1 MSTDQDRVTKTIRV
15 GSRKS
20 ELALTQTKHV
30 ISLLQKLNPDVVYEI
45 HTMTTVG
52 DRVLNKSLPKI
63 GEKSLFT
70 KDLEDALRTGG
81 VDFVVHSLKDLPT
94 SLPLGMAIGAV
105 LEREDP
111 RDALVLNERH
121 RGCTLAT
128 LPRGSIVGTSSLR
141 RSAQLARFYTH
152 LSVCDI
158 RGNLN
163 TRLAKLDAD
172 TSKFAGIIL
181 AQAGLVRMGWN
192 KRIDQII
199 EPNEILYAVGQGA
212 LAVECR
218 SNDDY
223 ILGMLGKLCHLET
236 QCRILTERSFL
247 RTLGGG
253 CSAPVAVRTDLKRR
267 WRSGGA
273 DGEKQESGRKRAS
286 QDGLE
291 EDEETFQLV
300 VEGAVWSLDGKTEIR
315 TNGDC
320 MLELADS
327 RAKRETKSSENDDD
341 DELHRAKKRRQ
352 ASASSAEDGDREN
365 TIESDHQQRKKSPEI
380 IRDNEILLPGCSKDG
395 SARMDLSKFIDIHG
409 ELFKK
414 CPYSSELT
422 KMVTGAKG
430 SDRNGNEL
438 SNEPFGEENPGKDEV
453 KTTSTATEPL
463 CPSARFPVGQEVM
476 GDCPFVSTEEKVDLV
491 GSISVGMVCPVTGN
505 KQQQEHDK
513 NGDSQNG
520 ANGKKAEQLPAGV
533 QPLADK
539 CPFLASAKVLDY
551 NENLD
556 RRQIVE
562 PKLKDDSEHLFCG
575 MHRHSY
581 IQREVFERCEK
592 LGYDLAHNLIAKGAL
607 AVMKC
612 AQNEIHSKLT

>member
-1 MSTDQDRVTKTIRV
+1 MSTDREHVKKTIRV

-121 RGCTLAT
+121 RECTLAS

-141 RSAQLARFYTH
+141 RSAQLARFYSH
-152 LSVCDI
+152 LTVCDI

-163 TRLAKLDAD
+163 TRLAKLDAEA
-172 TSKFAGIIL
+172 SKFAGIIL

-199 EPNEILYAVGQGA
+199 EPHEILYAVGQGA

-223 ILGMLGKLCHLET
+223 ILDMLGKLCHLET

-247 RTLGGG
+247 KTLGGG
-253 CSAPVAVRTDLKRR
+253 CSAPVAVRTELKHRGKV
-267 WRSGGA
+267 GGTIEGA
-273 DGEKQESGRKRAS
+273 GRKRAS
-286 QDGLE
+286 QDE
-291 EDEETFQLV
+291 ADDETFQLA

-315 TNGDC
+315 TKGECVLD
-320 MLELADS
+320 LADS
-327 RAKRETKSSENDDD
+327 RPDGVGSDSASDSSSSP
-341 DELHRAKKRRQ
+341 HRAKKLR
-352 ASASSAEDGDREN
+352 SGGSSSSPEAERVCP
-365 TIESDHQQRKKSPEI
+365 IDHKSQQQRKKSPEI
-380 IRDNEILLPGCSKDG
+380 IRDNELLLPGCSKDG
-395 SARMDLSKFIDIHG
+395 GARMDLSKFIDIHG

-414 CPYSSELT
+414 CPYSSELSKIAAT
-422 KMVTGAKG
+422 ETKG
-430 SDRNGNEL
+430 SGRNGNEVE
-438 SNEPFGEENPGKDEV
+438 SETPPEAVPTTDGKETNA
-453 KTTSTATEPL
+453 KTSEHDQPDL

-476 GDCPFVSTEEKVDLV
+476 GDCPFVSTEEKVDLT
-491 GSISVGMVCPVTGN
+491 GSISVGLVCPVTGN
-505 KQQQEHDK
+505 KLEQSDNK
-513 NGDSQNG
+513 TDASGNGN
-520 ANGKKAEQLPAGV
+520 LV
-533 QPLADK
+533 ADNK

-562 PKLKDDSEHLFCG
+562 PTLKDDSEQLFCG
-575 MHRHSY
+575 MHRHAF
-581 IQREVFERCEK
+581 IEREVFERCEK
-592 LGYDLAHNLIAKGAL
+592 LGYDLAHDLIGKGAL

>member
-1 MSTDQDRVTKTIRV
+1 MSSNDQHERAKKTIRV

-121 RGCTLAT
+121 HGCTLAT

-141 RSAQLARFYTH
+141 RSAQLARYYSH

-163 TRLAKLDAD
+163 TRLAKLDAEA
-172 TSKFAGIIL
+172 SKFAGIIL

-199 EPNEILYAVGQGA
+199 EPHEILYAVGQGA

-218 SNDDY
+218 SNDEY

-247 RTLGGG
+247 KTLGGG

-267 WRSGGA
+267 WRSGGGA
-273 DGEKQESGRKRAS
+273 DDEDGSPARKRAS
-286 QDGLE
+286 QDS
-291 EDEETFQLV
+291 DESDDETFQLV
-300 VEGAVWSLDGKTEIR
+300 VQGAVWSLDGKTEIR

-320 MLELADS
+320 TLDLTDS
-327 RAKRETKSSENDDD
+327 RANGERKNDIGKDD
-341 DELHRAKKRRQ
+341 NEGRHVKKRRHG
-352 ASASSAEDGDREN
+352 SSSTSSPEAERSCP
-365 TIESDHQQRKKSPEI
+365 IDHELRKKSPEI
-380 IRDNEILLPGCSKDG
+380 IRDNDILLPGCSKDG
-395 SARMDLSKFIDIHG
+395 GTRMDLTKFIDIHG

-422 KMVTGAKG
+422 KLVTDAKG
-430 SDRNGNEL
+430 SSDRNGNEL
-438 SNEPFGEENPGKDEV
+438 ESEAPVKGGAESDEMKGKEKEQVD
-453 KTTSTATEPL
+453 L

-491 GSISVGMVCPVTGN
+491 GSISVGLVCPVTGN
-505 KQQQEHDK
+505 KQQEHDK
-513 NGDSQNG
+513 NGANTTKTVPPVSG
-520 ANGKKAEQLPAGV
+520 AVE
-533 QPLADK
+533 PLADK

-556 RRQIVE
+556 RRKIVE
-562 PKLKDDSEHLFCG
+562 PTLKDDSEHLFCG
-575 MHRHSY
+575 MHRHAY
-581 IQREVFERCEK
+581 IEREVFERCEK
-592 LGYDLAHNLIAKGAL
+592 LGYDLAHDLISKGAL

>member
-1 MSTDQDRVTKTIRV
+1 MEFNHFPPFIPFFQ
-15 GSRKS
+15 
-20 ELALTQTKHV
+20 LALTQTKHV

-121 RGCTLAT
+121 HGCTLAT

-141 RSAQLARFYTH
+141 RSAQLARYYSH

-172 TSKFAGIIL
+172 ASKFAGIIL

-218 SNDDY
+218 SNDEY

-247 RTLGGG
+247 KTLGGG

-267 WRSGGA
+267 WKG
-273 DGEKQESGRKRAS
+273 DGNGEDGLQGRKRAS
-286 QDGLE
+286 QDSDESG
-291 EDEETFQLV
+291 EETFQLV

-320 MLELADS
+320 TLELADS
-327 RAKRETKSSENDDD
+327 RPNSERKNVTGV
-341 DELHRAKKRRQ
+341 KKRR
-352 ASASSAEDGDREN
+352 SGSVSSSSSPEAERVCP
-365 TIESDHQQRKKSPEI
+365 IDHDVQRKKSPEI

-395 SARMDLSKFIDIHG
+395 GARMDLSKFIDIHG

-422 KMVTGAKG
+422 KLVTDAKAS
-430 SDRNGNEL
+430 SDSNGNEL
-438 SNEPFGEENPGKDEV
+438 ENEVSGKGKLECDDLKEKEKDEV
-453 KTTSTATEPL
+453 DL

-476 GDCPFVSTEEKVDLV
+476 GDCPFVSTEEKVDLK
-491 GSISVGMVCPVTGN
+491 GSIAVGLVCPVTGN
-505 KQQQEHDK
+505 KQDHDK
-513 NGDSQNG
+513 GGDAKNG
-520 ANGKKAEQLPAGV
+520 ANATTKILPAGGGTE
-533 QPLADK
+533 PLADK

-562 PKLKDDSEHLFCG
+562 PTLKDDSEHLFCG
-575 MHRHSY
+575 MHRHAY
-581 IQREVFERCEK
+581 IEREVFERCEK
-592 LGYDLAHNLIAKGAL
+592 LGYDLAHDLIAKGAL

-612 AQNEIHSKLT
+612 AQNEIHSKLN

>member
-1 MSTDQDRVTKTIRV
+1 MGDDQQNRANKTIRV

-94 SLPLGMAIGAV
+94 ALPLGMAIGAV

-128 LPRGSIVGTSSLR
+128 LPRGSVVGTSSLR
-141 RSAQLARFYTH
+141 RSAQLARFYAH

-199 EPNEILYAVGQGA
+199 EPEEILYAVGQGA

-218 SNDDY
+218 SNDEY

-247 RTLGGG
+247 KTLGGG

-267 WRSGGA
+267 WKSGGGA
-273 DGEKQESGRKRAS
+273 DGEREESGRKRAS
-286 QDGLE
+286 QDG
-291 EDEETFQLV
+291 DETDETFQLV

-315 TNGDC
+315 THGDC
-320 MLELADS
+320 TLELAS
-327 RAKRETKSSENDDD
+327 CRPNYEGKNTAADD
-341 DELHRAKKRRQ
+341 DESHRAKKRRQ
-352 ASASSAEDGDREN
+352 G
-365 TIESDHQQRKKSPEI
+365 SDSTPPEHQERKKSPEI

-395 SARMDLSKFIDIHG
+395 GGARMDLSKFIDIHG

-422 KMVTGAKG
+422 KIAKEAKG
-430 SDRNGNEL
+430 SDPNGNEVAD
-438 SNEPFGEENPGKDEV
+438 EAADKDEV
-453 KTTSTATEPL
+453 KATAEKEGPL
-463 CPSARFPVGQEVM
+463 CPSSRFPVGQEVM

-491 GSISVGMVCPVTGN
+491 GSISVGLVCPVTGN
-505 KQQQEHDK
+505 KQQQQQQQQEHDK
-513 NGDSQNG
+513 NGADSKNG
-520 ANGKKAEQLPAGV
+520 ANEKKVHAEQAIPAGVV

-592 LGYDLAHNLIAKGAL
+592 LGYDLAHDLIAKGAL

>member
-1 MSTDQDRVTKTIRV
+1 MSDDQQDRTKKTIRV

-94 SLPLGMAIGAV
+94 ALPLGMAIGAV

-141 RSAQLARFYTH
+141 RSAQLARFYSH

-199 EPNEILYAVGQGA
+199 EPEEILYAVGQGA

-218 SNDDY
+218 SNDEY

-236 QCRILTERSFL
+236 QCRIVTERSFL
-247 RTLGGG
+247 KTLGGG

-267 WRSGGA
+267 WKG
-273 DGEKQESGRKRAS
+273 DGDKAEPGRKRAS
-286 QDGLE
+286 QDG
-291 EDEETFQLV
+291 EDEDDDETFQLV

-320 MLELADS
+320 TLELADS
-327 RAKRETKSSENDDD
+327 RPNCERKEDEDDS
-341 DELHRAKKRRQ
+341 DESHRAKKRRHG
-352 ASASSAEDGDREN
+352 SASTPPE
-365 TIESDHQQRKKSPEI
+365 HQERKKSPEI
-380 IRDNEILLPGCSKDG
+380 IRDSEILLPGCSKEG
-395 SARMDLSKFIDIHG
+395 CGARMDLSKFIDIHG

-422 KMVTGAKG
+422 KIAKEAKG
-430 SDRNGNEL
+430 SDPNGNEL
-438 SNEPFGEENPGKDEV
+438 ANETIVKDEV
-453 KTTSTATEPL
+453 KPAAEKDPPL

-491 GSISVGMVCPVTGN
+491 GSISVGLVCPVTGN
-505 KQQQEHDK
+505 KQQQQHDK
-513 NGDSQNG
+513 NGADSKNG
-520 ANGKKAEQLPAGV
+520 SSVEAKTEQPIPASA

-592 LGYDLAHNLIAKGAL
+592 LGYDLAHDLIAKGAL